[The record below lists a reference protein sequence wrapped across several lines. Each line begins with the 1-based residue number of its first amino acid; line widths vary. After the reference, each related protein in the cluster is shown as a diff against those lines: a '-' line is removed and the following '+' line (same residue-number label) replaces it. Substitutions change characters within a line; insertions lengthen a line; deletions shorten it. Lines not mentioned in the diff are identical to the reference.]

1 MNKKLSSFFLFV
13 LLLITDPSYAK
24 ITVTNA
30 WARVTPSGSGAVFMT
45 IENNSEKD
53 DALLS
58 ASSENT
64 EISMIHK
71 TVRENNIAKM
81 QHVTGGIKI
90 PNNEKVNLKPGG
102 YHIMLMGLNNK
113 PALNDR
119 IHLNLSFENHEDIT
133 INPIVKLRPPMMNKH
148 E

>member
-1 MNKKLSSFFLFV
+1 MVSNGIEGFIV
-13 LLLITDPSYAK
+13 PSICA
-24 ITVTNA
+24 A
-30 WARVTPSGSGAVFMT
+30 PRH
-45 IENNSEKD
+45 D
-53 DALLS
+53 
-58 ASSENT
+58 
-64 EISMIHK
+64 
-71 TVRENNIAKM
+71 
-81 QHVTGGIKI
+81 
-90 PNNEKVNLKPGG
+90 VNLKPGG